1 MNPLNPP
8 HKTVSSSLR
17 NRPYMGSSH
26 SPPTVGRPGSE
37 FLIGLSAEEFLESLP
52 EGVLILD
59 GHGTVVYANAMAEVV
74 LHRPRHRLI
83 GMAFGVPDLIQGGRE
98 ISVRSL
104 HGQRL
109 VIRVAAKEAPEHFGF
124 RFIVTLRD
132 ETSRA
137 RDRDELAHKL
147 LLDELTGLYNRRGL
161 MVLGEQQLRL
171 AERLQRSV
179 AILMLDLDGFK
190 AINDTLGHAAGDAAL
205 IEAAQILTSSFR
217 RADVV
222 ARYGGDE
229 FVVIASGVREKYLQR
244 LLSRANEKLNQRNS
258 ASELPYRLSMTIGET
273 FFSNCR
279 DATLEQLIE
288 EADRRMYSRKKG
300 VEGRIGLGG
309 KLVINPEPEP
319 A

>member
-1 MNPLNPP
+1 MNSPNPP
-8 HKTVSSSLR
+8 FETVSSPHR
-17 NRPYMGSSH
+17 RRPSMGPLQ
-26 SPPTVGRPGSE
+26 SPPTAGISGSE
-37 FLIGLSAEEFLESLP
+37 VLAGLGADELLESMP
-52 EGVLILD
+52 DGVILLD

-83 GMAFGVPDLIQGGRE
+83 GMAFGTPDLIQGGRE

-109 VIRVAAKEAPEHFGF
+109 VIRVAAKETPEHFGF
-124 RFIVTLRD
+124 RYVVTLRD

-179 AILMLDLDGFK
+179 AVLMLDLDGFK

-205 IEAAQILTSSFR
+205 VEAAQILTSSFR
-217 RADVV
+217 RSDIV

-229 FVVIASGVREKYLQR
+229 FVVIASGAREKYLQR
-244 LLSRANEKLNQRNS
+244 LLSRANERLNHRNA

-273 FFSNCR
+273 FFFNGR
-279 DATLEQLIE
+279 EATLDQLIE
-288 EADRRMYSRKKG
+288 EADRRMYSRKRG

-309 KLVINPEPEP
+309 RLVVNTDPEP